1 MTSHDE
7 GRADEEPP
15 GPDVPEP
22 EPEPEP
28 EAGAEAGAQ
37 AGAEPGAA
45 RRGPA
50 WLIVGVVAA
59 TLLICCCS
67 AVVGLAL
74 SWFAGLLDSR

>member
-15 GPDVPEP
+15 GPDVPSPEP
-22 EPEPEP
+22 EPGAEPEP
-28 EAGAEAGAQ
+28 EAA
-37 AGAEPGAA
+37 AA

-74 SWFAGLLDSR
+74 SWSAGLLDSR

>member
-15 GPDVPEP
+15 GPNVPAP
-22 EPEPEP
+22 
-28 EAGAEAGAQ
+28 
-37 AGAEPGAA
+37 GAEPGAA

-67 AVVGLAL
+67 AVVGLVL
-74 SWFAGLLDSR
+74 SWSAGLLGSR

>member
-7 GRADEEPP
+7 GRADEAPP
-15 GPDVPEP
+15 GPDVPAP
-22 EPEPEP
+22 EPEP
-28 EAGAEAGAQ
+28 GAEAEPE

-50 WLIVGVVAA
+50 WLIVGVVTA

-74 SWFAGLLDSR
+74 SWSAGLLDSR

>member
-15 GPDVPEP
+15 GSDVPAP
-22 EPEPEP
+22 EPGAEP
-28 EAGAEAGAQ
+28 EAGAA
-37 AGAEPGAA
+37 PGVA

-67 AVVGLAL
+67 AVVGLVL
-74 SWFAGLLDSR
+74 SWSAGLLGSR

>member
-7 GRADEEPP
+7 GRAGEDPP
-15 GPDVPEP
+15 GPDVPPP
-22 EPEPEP
+22 EPEPGAEAEP
-28 EAGAEAGAQ
+28 EAAAEAE
-37 AGAEPGAA
+37 AEPGAA

-74 SWFAGLLDSR
+74 SWSAGLLGSR